1 MPTSNSPQPNS
12 TVKKGRVHF
21 LVVEDQNMFRNAIK
35 RELVDQYPGCEITE
49 ARTVAELNALA
60 GTLDQYDLAVV
71 DLELPDGTAL
81 DWISEMAQHA
91 EAPPIIILS
100 SVEAKHEFIVYRAAE
115 AGIPGFVHKND
126 DTTVLHQA
134 IQVVMSGGMFF
145 SPTVQQM
152 RRRIQSKPDFFNK
165 ILTPREQEMLRYI
178 GEGQSNEEI
187 AEKMAIRL
195 ASVLEHRKRI
205 MTKLDIHKE
214 RELMKYALE
223 KGFSKI

>member
-1 MPTSNSPQPNS
+1 MGASSQQTGIPSP
-12 TVKKGRVHF
+12 RALVHF
-21 LVVEDQNMFRNAIK
+21 LVVEDQNMFRSAIK
-35 RELVDQYPGCEITE
+35 RELSDQYPGCIFTE
-49 ARTVAELNALA
+49 ARTVSELQALS
-60 GTLDQYDLAVV
+60 GRTSEFSLAVV

-81 DWISEMAQHA
+81 DWISEMAQQSNT
-91 EAPPIIILS
+91 PPIIILS
-100 SVEAKHEFIVYRAAE
+100 SVDAKHEFIIYRAAE

-126 DTTVLHQA
+126 DTSVLHQA
-134 IQVVMSGGMFF
+134 IQIVMSGGMFF

-152 RRRIQSKPDFFNK
+152 RRRIQAKPDFFNK

-205 MTKLDIHKE
+205 MTKLDIHRE

>member
-1 MPTSNSPQPNS
+1 MPSKSMPTGPASAPP
-12 TVKKGRVHF
+12 RVHF

-35 RELVDQYPGCEITE
+35 RELADQYPGCTITE
-49 ARTVAELNALA
+49 ARTVAELQSLSGRMEEFN
-60 GTLDQYDLAVV
+60 LAVV

-81 DWISEMAQHA
+81 DWISEMARRPG
-91 EAPPIIILS
+91 APAIIILS

-134 IQVVMSGGMFF
+134 IQIVMNGGMFF

-152 RRRIQSKPDFFNK
+152 RRRIQAKPDFFNK

-214 RELMKYALE
+214 RELMKYAIE

>member
-1 MPTSNSPQPNS
+1 MGIDPPPPVAVSSSPH
-12 TVKKGRVHF
+12 VHF

-35 RELVDQYPGCEITE
+35 RELSDQYPGCSFTE
-49 ARTVAELNALA
+49 ARTVAELRALSSRIA
-60 GTLDQYDLAVV
+60 EFSLAVV

-81 DWISEMAQHA
+81 DWISETAQQSG
-91 EAPPIIILS
+91 APPIIILS
-100 SVEAKHEFIVYRAAE
+100 SVDVKHEFIVYRAAE

-126 DTTVLHQA
+126 DASVLHQA
-134 IQVVMSGGMFF
+134 IQIVMSGGMFF

-205 MTKLDIHKE
+205 MTKLDIHRE